1 MFLIM
6 VVVFFLGLVQKYDAM
21 RGRAKSVYILYTF
34 FSCETSN
41 YFRALLILRGCDFLS
56 FMFQNVFITAWLS
69 KHSVGE
75 TWNQM
80 LQVWFHPFSAYFFHC
95 VLQLLAAR
103 NEISCTVFW
112 LFVDGVCK
120 SETLK
125 ARMKHA
131 RRMFHSLKA
140 VVIKRLWIEMKR
152 WNKNGLNFNVC

>member
-1 MFLIM
+1 MSYFRFGAK
-6 VVVFFLGLVQKYDAM
+6 VRRHEGKGKKCVHFVHFFL
-21 RGRAKSVYILYTF
+21 S
-34 FSCETSN
+34 ETSN
-41 YFRALLILRGCDFLS
+41 YFHALLILRDGDFLS
-56 FMFQNVFITAWLS
+56 FMFQNIFITAWLS

-103 NEISCTVFW
+103 NEISCTMFW

-125 ARMKHA
+125 ARMKYA
-131 RRMFHSLKA
+131 RRMFHEWKG
-140 VVIKRLWIEMKR
+140 VVIKRLWIGMKR
-152 WNKNGLNFNVC
+152 WNKNELNFNVC